1 MSTLAWS
8 LLQEVS
14 ALLSVLTTV
23 QTTHQ
28 PSWLYQT
35 ISFTFNLQ
43 SYATKYENALQ
54 NATDISAY
62 LKLMYWDSVFA
73 VTKGI
78 TCYSLLHILT
88 KRYAAEWPA
97 YTVPIHAALNLIE
110 NLFTVLALKRFQRG
124 NFFKLWLVPLPII
137 TTTKWALAAVNTG
150 SIPLLTVYRGIQTLV
165 AWEVD
170 FLPKLGAR
178 DNYSLIFFVGTA
190 SICASVATIIK
201 KIISIITPSLDL
213 FVYITSMMKQSN
225 HCYMYKKPR
234 CSVHVSSSR
243 V

>member
-1 MSTLAWS
+1 MVAVAGSFSTAFC
-8 LLQEVS
+8 
-14 ALLSVLTTV
+14 
-23 QTTHQ
+23 
-28 PSWLYQT
+28 LYQFKPL
-35 ISFTFNLQ
+35 INQAGFIKPSSFTFNLQ

-124 NFFKLWLVPLPII
+124 NFFKLWLVPLSII

-150 SIPLLTVYRGIQTLV
+150 SIPLHVLTVYRGMQTLV

-170 FLPKLGAR
+170 FLPKLGAC

-201 KIISIITPSLDL
+201 N
-213 FVYITSMMKQSN
+213 YRKQ
-225 HCYMYKKPR
+225 
-234 CSVHVSSSR
+234 
-243 V
+243 